1 MRQAS
6 IVCQGKHCMEWSTM
20 PDGSVDW
27 MTVFQL
33 PKVGFFPFMER
44 AGTCE
49 KLRECFL
56 LIIDSLFTRIGDVD
70 ILATYHKTAEEL
82 FRVCRM
88 YGRCLDKNSSCAW

>member
-33 PKVGFFPFMER
+33 PKVGFLPFMER

-70 ILATYHKTAEEL
+70 ILATYHKTAEEF

-88 YGRCLDKNSSCAW
+88 YGRCLDKSSSCAW